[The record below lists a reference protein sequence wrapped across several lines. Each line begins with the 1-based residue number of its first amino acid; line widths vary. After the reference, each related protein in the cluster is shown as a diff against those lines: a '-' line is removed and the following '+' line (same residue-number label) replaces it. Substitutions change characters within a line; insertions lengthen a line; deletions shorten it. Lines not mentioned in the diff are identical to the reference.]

1 MSDLQTDPDHA
12 AVARL
17 TAKERECLERWL
29 GHATAKEIA
38 LDLGITHHA
47 VEKRLKSA
55 RQKLDA
61 ASSLDAARILAR
73 VTGYGRAVS
82 GSPEVATADAPAQF
96 VGHAAARPGTPGL
109 LRHAATVPGVII
121 MSLALAAALALSL
134 GGNHAETEQTPAEPL
149 RVTGQSIDVR
159 FFKQGDE
166 LDEHIGS
173 TFDRLDADGS
183 GFIDGPEMAA
193 MRIAVVK
200 SASSDSYMILMLR
213 PDRDS
218 SADFPTVSLE
228 RADGDGDRRASAAE
242 YRALVSGELDRM
254 RPD

>member
-1 MSDLQTDPDHA
+1 MSEPQTDPSRA

-17 TAKERECLERWL
+17 TAKERDCLKRWL

-38 LDLGITHHA
+38 IDLGITHHA

-73 VTGYGRAVS
+73 VEGYGRAVS
-82 GSPEVATADAPAQF
+82 GLPEVVAGNAPAHS

-109 LRHAATVPGVII
+109 LRYAATVPGVII
-121 MSLALAAALALSL
+121 MSLALAAALAFALS
-134 GGNHAETEQTPAEPL
+134 GNRADIEPTSADSL
-149 RVTGQSIDVR
+149 RVTGTSIEAR
-159 FFKQGDE
+159 LFKQGDE
-166 LDEHIGS
+166 LDEHIDE
-173 TFDRLDADGS
+173 TFDRLDANGS
-183 GFIDGPEMAA
+183 GFIDGPEIAA

-200 SASSDSYMILMLR
+200 SASSDRYAIFMFR
-213 PDRDS
+213 PDPGS
-218 SADFPTVSLE
+218 SANFPSLSLD
-228 RADGDGDRRASAAE
+228 RADDDGDGRVSATE